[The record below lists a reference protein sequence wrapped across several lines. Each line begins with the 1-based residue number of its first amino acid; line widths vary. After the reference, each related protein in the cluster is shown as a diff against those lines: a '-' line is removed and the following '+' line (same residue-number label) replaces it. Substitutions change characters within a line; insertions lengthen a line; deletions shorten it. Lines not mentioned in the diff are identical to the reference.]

1 MSLTRAQWEDMW
13 EIVKKIEANAK
24 TLKTPI
30 TRQRILNNVER
41 IKSLIQL
48 VIGQME

>member
-1 MSLTRAQWEDMW
+1 MSLNRAQWEYMW
-13 EIVKKIEANAK
+13 ETVKKIEANAK

-30 TRQRILNNVER
+30 TRQRILNNVEV
-41 IKSLIQL
+41 IKTLIQS